1 MSAQSPKLWVLYEIL
16 TISHAHFS
24 EVTGM
29 IFVEVGPV
37 MMLPT
42 RHTTSTR
49 MLSVLAN
56 AAVTSGDM
64 AATGQKEYVSYVRTL
79 RLPQDLLFTGFGQ
92 SRRHCCHRVM
102 IDVLGALEW

>member
-1 MSAQSPKLWVLYEIL
+1 MSAQSPRLWVPYEIL

-24 EVTGM
+24 EVTWM
-29 IFVEVGPV
+29 VFVEIGPV

-56 AAVTSGDM
+56 AAVTGGDM
-64 AATGQKEYVSYVRTL
+64 AATGRKGTL
-79 RLPQDLLFTGFGQ
+79 A
-92 SRRHCCHRVM
+92 M
-102 IDVLGALEW
+102 

>member
-1 MSAQSPKLWVLYEIL
+1 MEV
-16 TISHAHFS
+16 SHAHFS

-29 IFVEVGPV
+29 VFVDIRSMV
-37 MMLPT
+37 MLPA

-64 AATGQKEYVSYVRTL
+64 AAADRKNMLTVAADKCLRTVEVDIGI
-79 RLPQDLLFTGFGQ
+79 RLTVCGFG
-92 SRRHCCHRVM
+92 S
-102 IDVLGALEW
+102 DA

>member
-1 MSAQSPKLWVLYEIL
+1 MILVEIG
-16 TISHAHFS
+16 S
-24 EVTGM
+24 M
-29 IFVEVGPV
+29 

-64 AATGQKEYVSYVRTL
+64 AATGRKSISAMRGHWDFPRTYCLRVLVS
-79 RLPQDLLFTGFGQ
+79 
-92 SRRHCCHRVM
+92 RVG
-102 IDVLGALEW
+102 IVLAE